1 MWLSQSWV
9 AVQTSLL
16 DRFAQRLNFLP
27 RDMNKVVMVDAD
39 AETYTWNPRNTL
51 LVKPYKEHDPKDT
64 TLRSAAKMI
73 LGESSLRCVRL
84 RGHTCDSALVPQP

>member
-1 MWLSQSWV
+1 
-9 AVQTSLL
+9 
-16 DRFAQRLNFLP
+16 
-27 RDMNKVVMVDAD
+27 MNKVVMVDAD

-73 LGESSLRCVRL
+73 LGESCRRSALQ